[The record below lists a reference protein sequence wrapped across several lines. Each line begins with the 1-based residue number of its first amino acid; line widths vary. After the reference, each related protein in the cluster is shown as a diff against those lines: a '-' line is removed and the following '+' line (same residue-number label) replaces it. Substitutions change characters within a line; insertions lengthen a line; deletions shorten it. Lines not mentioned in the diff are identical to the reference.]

1 MAKLVSDPWFC
12 AAVTSQAGLRARF
25 IHQFSAG
32 LAVPASVLASCA
44 AQRAGRPGQGV
55 PGWAG
60 GVSKSAEGLTLL
72 RRRIFFYLSWG
83 LDRSSQ
89 PL

>member
-12 AAVTSQAGLRARF
+12 AAVTSQAGLRAHF

-32 LAVPASVLASCA
+32 LAVLANVLASCA
-44 AQRAGRPGQGV
+44 VQRAGRPGQGV
-55 PGWAG
+55 LGWAG

-72 RRRIFFYLSWG
+72 RRRIFTFSAG
-83 LDRSSQ
+83 
-89 PL
+89 